1 MHRFIVF
8 ESQPQ
13 RPPTSFHLL
22 HYAQP
27 TNYRRQRS
35 RRHYRNDPSRIVVV
49 HEPST
54 LQHVSTCK
62 DFDCGSM
69 RLIPSSCQ
77 KQFSN
82 YVCPRCNLRYC
93 SLACYK
99 DLQHAECTESF
110 YKESITA
117 EIQSRGGVDTEEK
130 RQMMDLLR
138 RFEAENDELLEDDD
152 DDDDDQ
158 ADDLAERLATLDI
171 ETADPAEIWSR
182 LSAQE
187 RTAFEQLL
195 QNHDNVN
202 DLLTEYEPW
211 WWCSSSHPDVAPRIQ
226 ALDDDDDDDD
236 DVQHATHTTIP
247 QLPDPLPNIESMV
260 KTIHPDL
267 GWHLCSILM
276 SYCYMMRHF
285 MGEVREDVPSTITCL
300 EESSI
305 LFSAKTQ
312 LSSMEDVLV
321 DLMDRLSDPERA
333 AANKELIVVL
343 LDDVIQLLETPSS
356 SMYTVRAMADVERLL
371 HDGIKYYSKK
381 DKRAKH
387 KVFLAEK
394 KAHFYLAYAVHVVK
408 HEEMRRRI
416 LLVALKTERERMTM
430 DHRVFQQ
437 SQLAARTA
445 LQKSKE
451 KKIEETD

>member
-1 MHRFIVF
+1 MPSLQIINDSDPDDNI
-8 ESQPQ
+8 E
-13 RPPTSFHLL
+13 TST
-22 HYAQP
+22 
-27 TNYRRQRS
+27 TNQVLC
-35 RRHYRNDPSRIVVV
+35 NI
-49 HEPST
+49 
-54 LQHVSTCK
+54 
-62 DFDCGSM
+62 
-69 RLIPSSCQ
+69 CQ

-99 DLQHAECTESF
+99 DLEHAECTESF

-130 RQMMDLLR
+130 RHMLELLR
-138 RFEAENDELLEDDD
+138 RFEAENDEILEDDND
-152 DDDDDQ
+152 DEDQ
-158 ADDLAERLATLDI
+158 ADDLAERLGTLDI

-195 QNHDNVN
+195 RNHDNVN
-202 DLLTEYEPW
+202 DLLAEYEPW
-211 WWCSSSHPDVAPRIQ
+211 WRSCSNQPKAPRIQ

-236 DVQHATHTTIP
+236 NINIP
-247 QLPDPLPNIESMV
+247 QLPDPLPKIESMV

-285 MGEVREDVPSTITCL
+285 MGEVREDLPSTMTCL
-300 EESSI
+300 EATSI
-305 LFSAKTQ
+305 LFPGKIQ

-321 DLMDRLSDPERA
+321 DLMDRLNEPNQPTMTTT
-333 AANKELIVVL
+333 ANKELIVL
-343 LDDVIQLLETPSS
+343 LVDDVIQLLES
-356 SMYTVRAMADVERLL
+356 SMYTVRAMADIDMLL
-371 HDGIKYYSKK
+371 HDAIQYYSKK

-394 KAHFYLAYAVHVVK
+394 KAHFYLAYAVHVIQ
-408 HEEMRRRI
+408 HEELRMFPI
-416 LLVALKTERERMTM
+416 LLALKTERERMTM

-437 SQLAARTA
+437 GQHAARTA
-445 LQKSKE
+445 LEKSKE
-451 KKIEETD
+451 ISIVVETDKNC